1 MTITVPLIN
10 PIFFYFDSE
19 IAKMLNLGDIAHF
32 TIKNKFYQRF
42 FYYIW
47 KGVRTLDNNT
57 QDYNAGKVISEV
69 YASFV
74 LQFTGW

>member
-42 FYYIW
+42 FTTF
-47 KGVRTLDNNT
+47 GR
-57 QDYNAGKVISEV
+57 GS
-69 YASFV
+69 
-74 LQFTGW
+74 GR